1 MADAQAL
8 LVTLD
13 GEVDIEK
20 LRIALHDITTILQ
33 PLLEFGR
40 SGKVDGDALRPI
52 ARIHGPVVTSL
63 IKSMGARLSPDLEHN
78 PEQLV
83 VFGEAV
89 CLGLNALDVLRP
101 VLKASQ
107 HELDVQ
113 RYNFVRKLAG
123 YGLHEHAL
131 VQGKVLLASAAASP
145 GTVAGPGDLHIAA
158 VANLLVCYSALVKQG
173 ASRAEILWRDI
184 HCPLDSL
191 LSLARDAAEP
201 HEAAKRLG
209 LVLKCLSKVVE
220 TLQYACVVCNLS
232 PRAVAQ
238 QLTALIA
245 CGVLCRQEQAVQQML
260 VDDAAAAADTV
271 KLALAE
277 ALLQEIASQ
286 GSLPEHLL
294 PMLHQLVV
302 SLGQKRTGPVTA
314 MEDRLPDRQP
324 LATIVH
330 AALALPHCKLSDV
343 PDEQLLAL
351 LHSLAAAVT
360 SLSANSLPSG
370 LLQYRLCWTCLDGLR
385 VSVASILT
393 QLLSLPQAA
402 GGYLCVLA
410 QCMELLCGANLA
422 LLEASD
428 TADAAVALSS
438 GTSAVS
444 IAVRLQVA
452 HAFCTGQVSA
462 LQEDMS
468 RYVELLKRLLTC
480 PKQRQRAG
488 SSGGVEM
495 AVFHSLSA
503 SLSNAG
509 LDLLQAQ
516 HAAPATVLL
525 QAAADLAFERLRQLR
540 ALGCLVP
547 EADVLQLIKKC
558 KAHVTALQQLA
569 LHGEAMAAAAA
580 CVAQLHTCAG
590 GKVYL
595 LRPIIKQFLLSS
607 MANFDAAVAAG
618 ALSSAPQMKAPSR
631 AESTAAPAAPCK
643 VQRRRGRFQ
652 RMQTSMQLLGSPSA
666 EQYSDQIGPQDNLG
680 WEAALVGQSAVP
692 KAASAV
698 PRALVQSLA
707 AAAVREKG
715 GRPGLLNALDM
726 YAVQEL
732 EILREESKRRDEGDN
747 IQLLYSSAVLGALRA
762 CANAAANSQI
772 LRARELLVKALT
784 STAALE
790 AQVCDLSASCELLDA
805 LVSEMQ
811 NDAGALHAADLG
823 LLDSAALAHAQLG
836 LCLAQCQIK
845 GRMADT
851 SAIGHIDQAISL
863 WRRMLAAWVGDG
875 ATLLPRMPQ
884 ATLHAALQVQQYM
897 HLHGIQHP
905 EAARY
910 SHEIIWQLMRGL
922 KAKVKLREQHTYLMS
937 STMPFTN
944 CTTWLLAVQLT
955 APLAEIFKDTQPD
968 KKLAEILK
976 VTEALRNAYA
986 TDAVDHTAVAAI
998 ADSCATELE
1007 LRGFLRHGSTS
1018 MLLRSQCHQLAAAA
1032 YLRAGKTSLAYTQAQ
1047 ESLRITCSMFMSIE
1061 CTSLA
1066 CKGGSAGSTG
1076 NPAPSVRDMT
1086 PAEAAAAVVKS
1097 GTLAS
1102 ALDYAPDDLGMNVDQ
1117 QSGGEAAPSSDT
1129 LAAIGSSEMR
1139 SGRGLTVGLAWA
1151 VTAAHLASLHYAARI
1166 FEAAG
1171 CVEDASCLWRECS
1184 RTAELFG
1191 AAGVQSLCNSYLAEL
1206 SCRRGDGEAAAAHI
1220 ETAGTGVCVDCKD
1233 SVAQPS
1239 LSAAEAALLTT
1250 HVYSARARLALL
1262 HENLQMVDEASQKG
1276 ISTLGIPVTTVHL
1289 SDACGLNCTEIPPM
1303 RLDSLVWH
1311 NVCVRA
1317 QLERIRAEGLLRL
1330 GHGQE
1335 AAQLLEGTLGQLQHA
1350 AKAYFVR
1357 TAAEVWPVDYGLL
1370 LAHQAFARLQATPYS
1385 CGSASVVGL
1394 GESDSRSAKLGEEE
1408 VSSSIPSDT
1417 TAGSNGTDQSG
1428 KRGGKGKASSGSS
1441 KGRSKQQR
1449 IPESPDGKQLEGI
1462 SLSARPG
1469 LQAFSCSIPALLQSL
1484 ELCWQL
1490 PLAAVYACRQ
1500 LLHASIAL
1508 GLPYAATMF
1517 LHLGQ
1522 GMSYAQE
1529 QALQRES
1536 RRYACRS
1543 VRQPPHAVVSD
1554 ICTGSISDFNCT
1566 AEAVT
1571 EDCNSGQK
1579 ECIIAADVCDS
1590 ALTML
1595 SGLREDGTSS
1605 TNAFLR
1611 LETGAERWLHCVF
1624 DRLPEGAVVSCVIQD
1639 PQARQLLL
1647 GRAARG
1653 AVPLL
1658 AVLPGAYPN
1667 SSRHRLSVPSA
1678 VESPASQVLDRC
1690 VARLCQLLEESG
1702 DSMQMDQ
1709 DAASSQSHKVKWWKT
1724 RVSLNEAVKG
1734 LLQELDEQCLGPWRC
1749 LLLPVPAAHLDIW
1762 RAAVDAFIKEHF
1774 TSDHG
1779 QHGGIGE
1786 ELCRRHAEVLRE
1798 LLVVALS
1805 GMRHLHGSDVTAL
1818 VNVICSQLGISGA
1831 SNLAVELSAVEAAVR
1846 VQLLKLR
1853 TGSTSVVACDG
1864 RDDKGSPGGVP
1875 AGRGIGHAA
1884 ARSNA
1889 AGTPAAPMTR
1899 ARTNPCTQLQ
1909 GTASTVRLGSR
1920 DSCRRLGI
1928 TSPCAANEHM
1938 DADNTQPQSVGMLD
1952 AHGRARRASRRPT
1965 AQAEPA
1971 SSQAVACKGPAR
1983 ATCMQLATQRCSG
1996 AMVISE
2002 DLHSECSGPDA
2013 ARCASKPHKTPVVS
2027 TNTAGGPSLE
2037 LGGSVLP
2044 IASTVLLVLSPALHA
2059 LPWES
2064 IPCCHGNDLYRILN
2078 LTTAC
2083 ATAAQLTER
2092 ACASGNFVGQGEGLG
2107 ATGRCG
2113 STSASDNNAAPA
2125 YTPSAFYVLN
2135 PSGDLL
2141 DTQRFFKPILEAQPL
2156 WEGITGERPCA
2167 KTLLAALQSYE
2178 LFLYFGHGSG
2188 EQFLPRPAL
2197 RKLQRCASCLLMGCS
2212 SGRLRLHGAYDPTG
2226 AAVAYLLAGCPA
2238 LVANLWDVTDRDID
2252 RFSQALM
2259 HAWLGCTGAMPT
2271 TSSTSCS
2278 GASTA
2283 AKPERACMVRG
2294 NCEPLGLAVAHSRS
2308 ACKLPYLIGAAPVCY
2323 GLPQHNEH
2331 FPY

>member
-8 LVTLD
+8 LATLD

-20 LRIALHDITTILQ
+20 LRSALDDITAILE

-40 SGKVDGDALRPI
+40 AGKVDGDALRPI
-52 ARIHGPVVTSL
+52 ARIHGPVATSL
-63 IKSMGARLSPDLEHN
+63 IKSMGSRLSPDLEHSH
-78 PEQLV
+78 EQLL

-184 HCPLDSL
+184 HSPLDSL

-220 TLQYACVVCNLS
+220 TLQYASVVCNLS

-238 QLTALIA
+238 QLTALVA

-314 MEDRLPDRQP
+314 MEDRLPNRQP

-330 AALALPHCKLSDV
+330 AALALPHCRLHYV
-343 PDEQLLAL
+343 PDEPLLAL
-351 LHSLAAAVT
+351 LHSLAAAVS
-360 SLSANSLPSG
+360 SLSADSLTSD
-370 LLQYRLCWTCLDGLR
+370 LLKYRLWWTCLDGLR
-385 VSVASILT
+385 VSVASVLT

-422 LLEASD
+422 MLETSD
-428 TADAAVALSS
+428 TEDAAVAISS
-438 GTSAVS
+438 GTSAIS

-488 SSGGVEM
+488 SSGGVEP

-540 ALGCLVP
+540 ALGCQVP
-547 EADVLQLIKKC
+547 ETDVLQLIKKC
-558 KAHVTALQQLA
+558 KAHVTALQQLS

-580 CVAQLHTCAG
+580 CVAHLHTCVG

-607 MANFDAAVAAG
+607 MATFDAAVAAG
-618 ALSSAPQMKAPSR
+618 TLASAPQMAAPSR
-631 AESTAAPAAPCK
+631 ADSTAAPAAPCK
-643 VQRRRGRFQ
+643 VLRRRGRFQ
-652 RMQTSMQLLGSPSA
+652 RMQTSMRLLGSPSA
-666 EQYSDQIGPQDNLG
+666 EQYSDQIGPQESLG
-680 WEAALVGQSAVP
+680 WEAAVVGQSAVT
-692 KAASAV
+692 KAVSAA

-732 EILREESKRRDEGDN
+732 EILREECKRRDEGDS

-762 CANAAANSQI
+762 CANAAGNSQI

-784 STAALE
+784 STATLE
-790 AQVCDLSASCELLDA
+790 AQVCDLRASCELLDA
-805 LVSEMQ
+805 LVNEMQ
-811 NDAGALHAADLG
+811 KDAEALHAADLG

-836 LCLAQCQIK
+836 LCLAQCQMT

-851 SAIGHIDQAISL
+851 PAIGHIGQAITL
-863 WRRMLAAWVGDG
+863 WVRMLAAWVRDS

-897 HLHGIQHP
+897 HLHGSEHP

-910 SHEIIWQLMRGL
+910 SHEIIWQLMRFL
-922 KAKVKLREQHTYLMS
+922 RAKVKLREQHTYLMS
-937 STMPFTN
+937 STMPFTT

-955 APLAEIFKDTQPD
+955 TPLAEIFKDTQQD

-976 VTEALRNAYA
+976 VTEALRSTNS
-986 TDAVDHTAVAAI
+986 TDAADHTAVAAI

-1032 YLRAGKTSLAYTQAQ
+1032 YLRAGKTSLAYAQAQ
-1047 ESLRITCSMFMSIE
+1047 ESLRITCGMFMALE

-1066 CKGGSAGSTG
+1066 CKGGSAGSTA

-1097 GTLAS
+1097 GTVAS
-1102 ALDYAPDDLGMNVDQ
+1102 ALDYAPDDLGTNVDQ
-1117 QSGGEAAPSSDT
+1117 QSGGEAAPFSDT

-1139 SGRGLTVGLAWA
+1139 SGRGLTVGLAWG

-1171 CVEDASCLWRECS
+1171 CVEDANCLWRECS

-1191 AAGVQSLCNSYLAEL
+1191 ATGVQSLCNSYLAEL
-1206 SCRRGDGEAAAAHI
+1206 SCRRGDREAAAAHI
-1220 ETAGTGVCVDCKD
+1220 ETAGAGIRVDCKD
-1233 SVAQPS
+1233 FAAQPS
-1239 LSAAEAALLTT
+1239 LCAAETALLTA

-1262 HENLQMVDEASQKG
+1262 HEHLQQVDEATQEG
-1276 ISTLGIPVTTVHL
+1276 ISACGNIPITTVHL
-1289 SDACGLNCTEIPPM
+1289 SDACGLNCTDVTPM

-1311 NVCVRA
+1311 NVCLRA
-1317 QLERIRAEGLLRL
+1317 QLGRIRAEGLLRL

-1350 AKAYFVR
+1350 AETYFLR

-1370 LAHQAFARLQATPYS
+1370 LAHQAFARLQAIPYS
-1385 CGSASVVGL
+1385 CSSASVVGL
-1394 GESDSRSAKLGEEE
+1394 GESWADSHSAKLGEEQA
-1408 VSSSIPSDT
+1408 SNSIPSDT
-1417 TAGSNGTDQSG
+1417 TAGSSGTDQSG

-1441 KGRSKQQR
+1441 KSRSKQQR
-1449 IPESPDGKQLEGI
+1449 IPESPDGKQLEVI

-1469 LQAFSCSIPALLQSL
+1469 FQAFSCSIQTLLQSL

-1508 GLPYAATMF
+1508 GLPHAATMF

-1536 RRYACRS
+1536 RRYACRG
-1543 VRQPPHAVVSD
+1543 VRQSPNAVASD
-1554 ICTGSISDFNCT
+1554 ICTGSISDCNYT
-1566 AEAVT
+1566 AEAVR

-1590 ALTML
+1590 ALSML
-1595 SGLREDGTSS
+1595 SGLREDGSGS

-1611 LETGAERWLHCVF
+1611 LETGAEGWLHSVF

-1647 GRAARG
+1647 GRASRG

-1658 AVLPGAYPN
+1658 AVLPEACYDA
-1667 SSRHRLSVPSA
+1667 SRHRLSESTT
-1678 VESPASQVLDRC
+1678 VESPASHVLDRC

-1709 DAASSQSHKVKWWKT
+1709 DAALSQSHKVKWWKT
-1724 RVSLNEAVKG
+1724 RVSLNEGVKG

-1749 LLLPVPAAHLDIW
+1749 LLLPVPGAHLDIW
-1762 RAAVDAFIKEHF
+1762 RAAVDTFIMEHF

-1779 QHGGIGE
+1779 GIGK
-1786 ELCRRHAEVLRE
+1786 ELCRRRVEVLRE

-1805 GMRHLHGSDVTAL
+1805 GMRHLHGNDLTAL
-1818 VNVICSQLGISGA
+1818 VNVICSQLGFSGP
-1831 SNLAVELSAVEAAVR
+1831 SNLAVELSAAEAAVR

-1853 TGSTSVVACDG
+1853 TGSASVVACDG
-1864 RDDKGSPGGVP
+1864 RDEKGSPGGVP
-1875 AGRGIGHAA
+1875 VGRGIGHTA

-1889 AGTPAAPMTR
+1889 AGAPATPMTR

-1909 GTASTVRLGSR
+1909 GTASVIRLGSR
-1920 DSCRRLGI
+1920 DSSRRFGVA
-1928 TSPCAANEHM
+1928 SPCGANEHI
-1938 DADNTQPQSVGMLD
+1938 DTENTLPQSVGMLD

-1965 AQAEPA
+1965 AQAEQA
-1971 SSQAVACKGPAR
+1971 SSQAGACKGPAR
-1983 ATCMQLATQRCSG
+1983 GTCMQLATQSCSG
-1996 AMVISE
+1996 AMAISE
-2002 DLHSECSGPDA
+2002 DQHSECSKADI
-2013 ARCASKPHKTPVVS
+2013 ARSASKPHKTPPAS
-2027 TNTAGGPSLE
+2027 TNTAGGPNLE
-2037 LGGSVLP
+2037 LGGSVHP
-2044 IASTVLLVLSPALHA
+2044 VASTVLLVLSPALHA

-2083 ATAAQLTER
+2083 AIAAQLTER
-2092 ACASGNFVGQGEGLG
+2092 ACASGIFAGQGEGLG

-2113 STSASDNNAAPA
+2113 STSASDKSAPSC
-2125 YTPSAFYVLN
+2125 TPSAFYVLN

-2156 WEGITGERPCA
+2156 WEGITGERPSA
-2167 KTLLAALQSYE
+2167 KTLLAALQSHE

-2226 AAVAYLLAGCPA
+2226 AAVAYLLAGAHNVRYVLSRYPFLPNRSKPVGKYTSHCLAA
-2238 LVANLWDVTDRDID
+2238 LRWFSDMFKRILQVAR
-2252 RFSQALM
+2252 R
-2259 HAWLGCTGAMPT
+2259 WLPT
-2271 TSSTSCS
+2271 CGMSRI
-2278 GASTA
+2278 GILI
-2283 AKPERACMVRG
+2283 V
-2294 NCEPLGLAVAHSRS
+2294 LARH
-2308 ACKLPYLIGAAPVCY
+2308 
-2323 GLPQHNEH
+2323 
-2331 FPY
+2331 